1 MAPDVGELVAA
12 LPEDLDEERGSAQQG
27 LTDLLM
33 RLSHKPVPVG
43 RLTRMWTLGSMKA
56 KIAVAYLAYW
66 IRSGY
71 ATKDEKEKQLNEA
84 HLKAALQLVG
94 GMSYMRG
101 AIMKVG
107 QTLAQWPS
115 VVPAQFIE
123 VLGKLHFE
131 APPMHYSLLREY
143 LHDELG
149 GDPEELFAEFETAAF
164 AAASLGQVHRARL
177 KSGQLVAVKVQYPN
191 IARTIDSDFRNFM
204 AMMAPMR
211 LSKDWDNLREQWE
224 DIREMLTWETD
235 YEREADFLRRGR
247 AVFGEDEGIV
257 VPKVYSEYS
266 TKHVLTM
273 DYLDGVHL
281 DEYLADNPSQEQR
294 DRSGERIM
302 RASFR
307 LAHSA
312 ELWYA
317 DSNPGNYVFMKD
329 GRLGLLDFGCCREFS
344 DEEWGFYKEVG
355 RAFLAGDDEAYRQG
369 MYRAADVDPNDPKN
383 SDHVDLLVK
392 LGSWFQEYITYDGPF
407 DFGDEK
413 NLQQGIDMLAT
424 LTRKRYFRS
433 MPVTTWI
440 NRHLLGVR
448 SLLFRL
454 RARIDMKTLCEE
466 ESKGVFD

>member
-27 LTDLLM
+27 LQDLLL

-43 RLTRMWTLGSMKA
+43 RLTRMWTLGSMQA

-71 ATKDEKEKQLNEA
+71 ATKDEKEKRLNEA

-101 AIMKVG
+101 AMMKVG

-123 VLGKLHFE
+123 LLGKLHFE

-149 GDPEELFAEFETAAF
+149 GDPEEVFAEFETAAF

-177 KSGQLVAVKVQYPN
+177 KTGQLVAVKVQYPN
-191 IARTIDSDFRNFM
+191 IARTIESDFRNFM
-204 AMMAPMR
+204 AMMMPMR
-211 LSKDWDNLREQWE
+211 LSKDWDNMREQWE

-235 YEREADFLRRGR
+235 YEREADFLRRAR

-273 DYLDGVHL
+273 DYLEGVHL
-281 DEYLADNPSQEQR
+281 DEYLADDPSQEQR
-294 DRSGERIM
+294 DRYGERIM
-302 RASFR
+302 RGSLRITHA
-307 LAHSA
+307 A

-317 DSNPGNYVFMKD
+317 DSNPGNYIFMKD
-329 GRLGLLDFGCCREFS
+329 GRLGLIDFGCCREFS
-344 DEEWGFYKEVG
+344 EEEWAFYMQVG
-355 RAFLAGDDEAYRQG
+355 KANQVGDDEAYRRG
-369 MYRAADVDPNDPKN
+369 ICLAVDIDPDDPKN
-383 SDHVDLLVK
+383 ADHIELVMK
-392 LGSWFQEYITYDGPF
+392 LGRWFQACYDGPF
-407 DFGDEK
+407 DFGDEET
-413 NLQQGIDMLAT
+413 LQQVIDMLAT
-424 LTRKRYFRS
+424 AARRRYFRS
-433 MPVTTWI
+433 MPVMTWI
-440 NRHLLGVR
+440 NRHLLGLR
-448 SLLFRL
+448 ALLFRL
-454 RARIDMKTLCEE
+454 RARVNMKTLCEE
-466 ESKGVFD
+466 ELKDVFD